1 MYDFDIESLMGMI
14 GETMFG
20 AVFAVLVVVMLL
32 ALAVAAVFYVLQA
45 VSLYSIADRR
55 GIKNPWLA
63 WVPVGCNWIMG
74 CISDQYRYVA
84 RGEVRNKRK
93 ALLTLNIIMVVLEV
107 AVWIFDLYMTIR
119 FGGAVAVGAY
129 GAVAALSA
137 VFTLTSLVTAGISIA
152 VAVISY
158 IALYDL
164 FRSCEPRN
172 AGLYLVLS
180 ILLSWIM
187 PILLMVVRKKD
198 GGMPPKRVDAEAPQ
212 DPVEPQQEAPQDAPV
227 QSEE

>member
-1 MYDFDIESLMGMI
+1 MVPSDFEFPLEELGGMVT
-14 GETMFG
+14 GVLF
-20 AVFAVLVVVMLL
+20 AAFAVVILIVL
-32 ALAVAAVFYVLQA
+32 AISAVFYILQSL
-45 VSLYSIADRR
+45 SLYTIANRR
-55 GIKNPWLA
+55 GIRNPWLA
-63 WVPVGCNWIMG
+63 WVPVGSSWIMG

-119 FGGAVAVGAY
+119 FGGAVAEGAY

-158 IALYDL
+158 MALYDL

-172 AGLYLVLS
+172 GTVYLVLS
-180 ILLSWIM
+180 IFLSWLM
-187 PILLMVVRKKD
+187 PILLMIVRKKD
-198 GGMPPKRVDAEAPQ
+198 QGMPPKRVDAEAPQ
-212 DPVEPQQEAPQDAPV
+212 DPVEPQNEAPQDAPV